1 MSPEQAMG
9 ESDIDHRSDI
19 YSLGALAYELLTG
32 SPPFERPTPRAIL
45 SAHVLE
51 RPEPITSKRS
61 DVPPVLA
68 ELVMRCLN
76 KQRDDRWQSAEHL
89 LPLLEGAGTPSGGLT
104 PTYTRPLEAATRQQ
118 QSRRRFIAGAGGVAI
133 VALAGF
139 GIWSTLSGGS
149 LPGPDRIAVLPLN
162 DRSGSDAELVA
173 YFHEQLNVA
182 LAQTAGL
189 TVAPSSSI
197 EQYRSQPRPAN
208 EIARDLRVGALVEG
222 NVFRIADR
230 IRITLQLTDP
240 HSIVQIWSDSFE
252 IDTSRELFDAVAAVV
267 PGIVAGI
274 RTAVDERRT
283 P

>member
-1 MSPEQAMG
+1 
-9 ESDIDHRSDI
+9 
-19 YSLGALAYELLTG
+19 
-32 SPPFERPTPRAIL
+32 
-45 SAHVLE
+45 
-51 RPEPITSKRS
+51 
-61 DVPPVLA
+61 
-68 ELVMRCLN
+68 
-76 KQRDDRWQSAEHL
+76 
-89 LPLLEGAGTPSGGLT
+89 
-104 PTYTRPLEAATRQQ
+104 
-118 QSRRRFIAGAGGVAI
+118 VAI

-139 GIWSTLSGGS
+139 GIWTTLSGGS

-208 EIARDLRVGALVEG
+208 EVARDLRVGALVEG